1 MSTTYIWSNTDSQIA
16 AQGTAS
22 PPLEDNFT
30 VPRPVLVEP
39 QQPTAVV
46 LGWAE
51 QGEMPLLQAMDD
63 GGWTPFFTAGNAGL
77 TVPDG
82 SSWANDELPQ
92 PMAVTPNEDWDIVRI
107 LGLPVPVPP
116 PVRMPEYGWHS
127 EEREAPITA
136 IFPSDDSV
144 LPLMRVIPV
153 PLQSRDVW
161 LYEQSDWWGGGTGT
175 GGDVIQLQTLQT
187 IGGMAIP

>member
-1 MSTTYIWSNTDSQIA
+1 MSTVFLWTDTDSQIA
-16 AQGTAS
+16 GQGTAS
-22 PPLEDNFT
+22 PPLEDNFS
-30 VPRPVLVEP
+30 VLQPFLVAP
-39 QQPTAVV
+39 SAPTAVV

-51 QGEMPLLQAMDD
+51 QGEMPLLQAVDD

-77 TVPDG
+77 SIPDCTA
-82 SSWANDELPQ
+82 WATDDMAQ
-92 PMAVTPNEDWDIVRI
+92 PPTVTPQEDWDVIRL

-116 PVRMPEYGWHS
+116 PVRMAEYGWHS

-136 IFPSDDSV
+136 IFPSDDSI
-144 LPLMRVIPV
+144 LPLMRVIPS
-153 PLQSRDVW
+153 PLQAPDAW
-161 LYEQSDWWGGGTGT
+161 NYEQNDWWGGGTGT